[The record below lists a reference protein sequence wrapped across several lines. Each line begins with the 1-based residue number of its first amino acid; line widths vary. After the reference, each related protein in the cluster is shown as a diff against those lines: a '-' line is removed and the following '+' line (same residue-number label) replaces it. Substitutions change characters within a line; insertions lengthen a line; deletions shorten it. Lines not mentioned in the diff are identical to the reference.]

1 MTTQAMEKVGHRNAT
16 AASTSGRKSAPAP
29 DRAIRSVSLVIP
41 FYNEASSIAP
51 LRKRLLPVIDAL
63 SARWSVE
70 LILVEDGSTDGTFDL
85 LVSSFNAIAGVVTR
99 ILRHDCNRGI
109 GGAMATGFGAATSDI
124 VCTLDCDCTYAPEEI
139 SQMIDTLTANS
150 ADVVTGSPYH
160 PYGKVENVQGW
171 RLALSRTA
179 SRLYS
184 LIAPVKLYCYTSF
197 FRVYRRE
204 WARPALF
211 ESQGFLGVT
220 EVLLSAAYG
229 GARIVEYP
237 VCLGIRTTGR
247 SKMKVLRV
255 ILQHLRL
262 LGKTARLNFRISRGE
277 LSNEQLARYGVCDI
291 PTI

>member
-1 MTTQAMEKVGHRNAT
+1 MTAQALENRGHRSSAMAPLPNRT
-16 AASTSGRKSAPAP
+16 AQSGQGWTV
-29 DRAIRSVSLVIP
+29 RSVSVVIP

-51 LRKRLLPVIDAL
+51 LRKRLLPVIEAL
-63 SARWSVE
+63 QTRWSVE
-70 LILVEDGSTDGTFDL
+70 LILVEDGSTDDTFSL
-85 LVSSFNAIAGVVTR
+85 LVEYFDTVPGATTR

-109 GGAMATGFGAATSDI
+109 GGAMATGFGAATSDV
-124 VCTLDCDCTYAPEEI
+124 VCTLDCDCTYAPEEL
-139 SQMIDTLTANS
+139 SRMIDTLTASS

-160 PYGKVENVQGW
+160 PYGKVENVRGW

-179 SRLYS
+179 SHLYS
-184 LIAPVKLYCYTSF
+184 RIVPVKLYCYTSF

-237 VCLGIRTTGR
+237 VCLGTRTTGR
-247 SKMKVLRV
+247 SKMKVVRV

-262 LGKTARLNFRISRGE
+262 LAKTARLNTRISRGE
-277 LSNEQLARYGVCDI
+277 MSNEHLARYGVCSN
-291 PTI
+291 PTS

>member
-1 MTTQAMEKVGHRNAT
+1 MTTQTLENGIHRSPSMAPVSN
-16 AASTSGRKSAPAP
+16 RKAQPTDPAV
-29 DRAIRSVSLVIP
+29 RSVSLVIP

-63 SARWSVE
+63 RARWALE
-70 LILVEDGSTDGTFDL
+70 LILVEDGSADDTFKL
-85 LVSSFNAIAGVVTR
+85 LVDCFDTVPGVTTR

-109 GGAMATGFGAATSDI
+109 GGAMATGFGAATSDV
-124 VCTLDCDCTYAPEEI
+124 VCTMDCDCTYAPEEL
-139 SQMIDTLTANS
+139 SRMIDTLTANS

-160 PYGKVENVQGW
+160 PNGKVENVQGW

-184 LIAPVKLYCYTSF
+184 FISPVKLYCYTSF

-237 VCLGIRTTGR
+237 VRLGIRTTGQ
-247 SKMKVLRV
+247 SKMKVVRV
-255 ILQHLRL
+255 TLQHLCL
-262 LGKTARLNFRISRGE
+262 LARTARLNLRISRGE
-277 LSNEQLARYGVCDI
+277 MSGEQLARYGVCNI
-291 PTI
+291 PTV